1 MIIKEININVTEGTM
16 SASRSRKGRTQR
28 TPYADIDSL
37 ELCPFTLE
45 NVHQCVMRG
54 QSDLNR
60 TCPFTLETSFQ
71 MNRIHFR
78 NTKGFLYA

>member
-1 MIIKEININVTEGTM
+1 MIIKEVKINTTKGTM
-16 SASRSRKGRTQR
+16 TARRIRKGRTQR
-28 TPYADIDSL
+28 TPYADSDRL

-45 NVHQCVMRG
+45 TTDQCLIR
-54 QSDLNR
+54 QQCDLNR